1 MTDTAPLSKGQRTA
15 QRLLDEAQI
24 LFASQGYDA
33 TSLRQIATAADIKE
47 PGIYNHFA
55 GKEALYEAVLNR
67 ALTPLANA
75 MADSVSQAGD
85 IRDYTD
91 LPALMT
97 DLLWAHPEMAG
108 LFQQALQGDAESA
121 GTRLMQRWLHALFEQ
136 GVDSLKVLGSL
147 ADTDKATLAIN
158 VLAIFNL
165 TTGYFLSQRAFNMM
179 ANGSLNSAE
188 NVARQK
194 ALLRKVVRAMLVN

>member
-55 GKEALYEAVLNR
+55 SKEALYEAVLNR

-121 GTRLMQRWLHALFEQ
+121 GTRLMQRWLHALFKQ

-158 VLAIFNL
+158 VLAMFNL
-165 TTGYFLSQRAFNMM
+165 ITGYFLSQRAFNMM
-179 ANGSLNSAE
+179 ADGSLNSAE

>member
-55 GKEALYEAVLNR
+55 SKEALYEAVLNR

-158 VLAIFNL
+158 VLAMFNL

-179 ANGSLNSAE
+179 ADGSLNSAE

>member
-55 GKEALYEAVLNR
+55 SKEALYEAVLNR

-121 GTRLMQRWLHALFEQ
+121 GTRLMQRWLHALFKQ

-158 VLAIFNL
+158 VLAMFNL

-179 ANGSLNSAE
+179 ADGNVNSAD

-194 ALLRKVVRAMLVN
+194 ILLRKVVRAMLVN

>member
-55 GKEALYEAVLNR
+55 SKEALYEAVLNR

-97 DLLWAHPEMAG
+97 VLLWAHPEMAG

-158 VLAIFNL
+158 VLAMFNL
-165 TTGYFLSQRAFNMM
+165 TTGYFLSERAFNMM
-179 ANGSLNSAE
+179 ADGSLNSAE

>member
-55 GKEALYEAVLNR
+55 SKEALYEAVLNR

-108 LFQQALQGDAESA
+108 LFQQALQGDTESA
-121 GTRLMQRWLHALFEQ
+121 GTILMQRWLHALFEQ

-158 VLAIFNL
+158 VLAMFNL

-179 ANGSLNSAE
+179 ADGSLNSAE

>member
-1 MTDTAPLSKGQRTA
+1 MRDTAPLSKGQRTA

-55 GKEALYEAVLNR
+55 SKEALYEAVLNR

-158 VLAIFNL
+158 VLAMFNL

-179 ANGSLNSAE
+179 ADGSLNSAE

>member
-1 MTDTAPLSKGQRTA
+1 MTDSAPLSKGQRTA

-55 GKEALYEAVLNR
+55 SKEALYAAVLNR

-108 LFQQALQGDAESA
+108 LFQQALQGDTESA

-158 VLAIFNL
+158 VLAMFNL

-179 ANGSLNSAE
+179 ADGSLNSAE

>member
-55 GKEALYEAVLNR
+55 SKEALYEAVLNR

-158 VLAIFNL
+158 VLAMFNL

-179 ANGSLNSAE
+179 ADGNVNSAD

-194 ALLRKVVRAMLVN
+194 ILLRKVVRAMLVN

>member
-55 GKEALYEAVLNR
+55 SKEALYEAVLNR

-97 DLLWAHPEMAG
+97 ELLWAHPEMAG

-158 VLAIFNL
+158 VLAMFNL

-179 ANGSLNSAE
+179 ADGSLNSAE